1 MKTIL
6 AVAVLSAA
14 LAACATPYAPQEF
27 DSIAIASGMVES
39 VREVPLEG
47 HAFEEAIEHSINP
60 RVAEQLVIRLDD
72 GSAVTLLEGAVQRFA
87 PGQRVRIVAGRAEH
101 E

>member
-6 AVAVLSAA
+6 AVAVLAAA

-27 DSIAIASGMVES
+27 ESGGIASGMVEA
-39 VREVPLEG
+39 VREVPLDTFG
-47 HAFEEAIEHSINP
+47 FEEAIEHSINP
-60 RVAEQLVIRLDD
+60 RIAEQLVIRLDD

-87 PGQRVRIVAGRAEH
+87 PGQRVRVIAGRVEL